1 MMLLVV
7 IFICLFNLYWIFMAF
22 KYRNLRYMYM
32 LKNRILNINCKF
44 NQINKID
51 EEKKYPL
58 IMDLIENLVEN
69 VNKLLDI
76 KSIYSFKVSN
86 KGEILKK
93 NSTTYKMLE
102 KEFDVLK
109 QNDDTQIINILI
121 EIIKF
126 DYLVFK
132 IKFPVKYFF
141 EVYLKK
147 ILISRILYVIG
158 KILNKIKYFA
168 EKYDVQNQ
176 EVEKF
181 KDFNINFNIIKRKKF
196 F

>member
-1 MMLLVV
+1 
-7 IFICLFNLYWIFMAF
+7 
-22 KYRNLRYMYM
+22 
-32 LKNRILNINCKF
+32 
-44 NQINKID
+44 
-51 EEKKYPL
+51 
-58 IMDLIENLVEN
+58 
-69 VNKLLDI
+69 
-76 KSIYSFKVSN
+76 
-86 KGEILKK
+86 
-93 NSTTYKMLE
+93 MLE

-181 KDFNINFNIIKRKKF
+181 KDFNINFNIIKRKKIF
-196 F
+196 LM